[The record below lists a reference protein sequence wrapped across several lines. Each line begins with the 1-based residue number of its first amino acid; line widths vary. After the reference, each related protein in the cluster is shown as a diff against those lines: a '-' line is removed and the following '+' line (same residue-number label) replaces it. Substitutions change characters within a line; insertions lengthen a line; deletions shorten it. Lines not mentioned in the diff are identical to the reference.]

1 MATIKMIIIII
12 LHFNAAMSLRRL
24 TEADRNLIMIM
35 IMKSGSNPVTLWIY
49 NDGNYY
55 NDDGDDDGND
65 DDDDGAL
72 RCSFEKGR
80 GG

>member
-1 MATIKMIIIII
+1 MVMIKMMIIIII
-12 LHFNAAMSLRRL
+12 LHFNAAMSLRP
-24 TEADRNLIMIM
+24 IMIM

-55 NDDGDDDGND
+55 NDDDDDDGND

>member
-1 MATIKMIIIII
+1 M
-12 LHFNAAMSLRRL
+12 
-24 TEADRNLIMIM
+24 
-35 IMKSGSNPVTLWIY
+35 TLWIY

-55 NDDGDDDGND
+55 NDDDDDDGND

-80 GG
+80 ERLTQGLTAIQFGTI

>member
-1 MATIKMIIIII
+1 M
-12 LHFNAAMSLRRL
+12 
-24 TEADRNLIMIM
+24 
-35 IMKSGSNPVTLWIY
+35 TLWIY

-55 NDDGDDDGND
+55 NDDDDDDGND